1 MGRAIR
7 IEFTGALY
15 HVTSRGDRREDIYE
29 DDADRRRFLELLGYV
44 CETYN
49 WVCHSYCLMSNH
61 YHLVVETVEGNL
73 SKGMRHLNGL
83 YSQTYN
89 RRHQKV
95 GHVFQGRYKAI
106 LVEKESYLLELCRYV
121 ELNPVRAHM
130 VHRAGDWPW
139 SSYQAMAGDVTSPS
153 WLATDF
159 ILSYFAAK
167 KGVAIKAYI
176 KFVGEGKDQPSPWEN
191 LRNQIFLGNDE
202 FVEASMAKLDCQ
214 EHLFAELHP
223 LKRRMPKPLE
233 YYQQQNSTR
242 DKAIVEAY
250 QSGGYTM
257 KEIGKYFGL
266 GESMISRLL
275 KNSRFKS

>member
-7 IEFTGALY
+7 IEFAGALY
-15 HVTSRGDRREDIYE
+15 HVTSRGDRREDIYA
-29 DDADRRRFLELLGYV
+29 DDTDRLRFLEVLGHV
-44 CETYN
+44 CDTYN

-61 YHLVVETVEGNL
+61 YHLVVETAEGNL
-73 SKGMRHLNGL
+73 SKGMRQLNGF
-83 YSQTYN
+83 YSQSYN

-95 GHVFQGRYKAI
+95 GHVFRGRYKAI

-121 ELNPVRAHM
+121 ELNPVRARM
-130 VHRAGDWPW
+130 IHRVGDWPW
-139 SSYQAMAGDVTSPS
+139 SSYRAMVGGVPTPS

-159 ILSYFAAK
+159 ILSTFAVK

-176 KFVGEGKDQPSPWEN
+176 KFVGEGRNRPSPWAD
-191 LRNQIFLGNDE
+191 LKNQVFLGSDE
-202 FVEASMAKLDCQ
+202 FVEAGMAKLDNK
-214 EHLFAELHP
+214 EDLTIELHP
-223 LKRRMPKPLE
+223 LKRRMPKPLK

-257 KEIGKYFGL
+257 KEIGKHFGL
-266 GESMISRLL
+266 GESMVSRLL